1 MKENGTTEKIKVNLE
16 LGFKEIDMKEDQFD
30 EVFKILRDL
39 ENTETHIIELMFLMK
54 MNDREELHK
63 EAIKVTR
70 DFQSGAL
77 DPNGKN

>member
-39 ENTETHIIELMFLMK
+39 ENTETHSP
-54 MNDREELHK
+54 
-63 EAIKVTR
+63 T
-70 DFQSGAL
+70 SSSSCS
-77 DPNGKN
+77 

>member
-1 MKENGTTEKIKVNLE
+1 MNLE